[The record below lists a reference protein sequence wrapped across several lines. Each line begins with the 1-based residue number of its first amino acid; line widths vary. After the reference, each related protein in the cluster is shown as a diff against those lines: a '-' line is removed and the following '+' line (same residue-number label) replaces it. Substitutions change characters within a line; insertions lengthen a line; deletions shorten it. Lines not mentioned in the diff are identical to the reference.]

1 MTVIIQSKF
10 IGDFKLGDNINH
22 NLDILALL
30 YEHHSVGDD
39 TQKGLLC
46 KPIILLLVSI
56 IDAVLHDLHWR
67 VKTFTKEGVANIL
80 KSSSE
85 YIRSL
90 KKMDRFE
97 KYIASAKRLGLIEL
111 PNSTFYAELDELR
124 RLRNRIHI
132 QNTKKDFADD
142 EINAFTNDRKVLAEK
157 VVEKT
162 LRTMAQK
169 YPREYDHVNDF
180 TLPWDTHFPNG

>member
-30 YEHHSVGDD
+30 YKHHSVGDD
-39 TQKGLLC
+39 TQRGLLC

-80 KSSSE
+80 KSSIE

-90 KKMDRFE
+90 KKMTSLKNISR
-97 KYIASAKRLGLIEL
+97 
-111 PNSTFYAELDELR
+111 
-124 RLRNRIHI
+124 
-132 QNTKKDFADD
+132 
-142 EINAFTNDRKVLAEK
+142 
-157 VVEKT
+157 
-162 LRTMAQK
+162 AQK
-169 YPREYDHVNDF
+169 
-180 TLPWDTHFPNG
+180 DTGLSSRRIALSTPNWMN

>member
-1 MTVIIQSKF
+1 MPVTIQSEF
-10 IGDFKLGDNINH
+10 MGDFKLGDNINH

-30 YEHHSVGDD
+30 YKQYNDGDD
-39 TQKGLLC
+39 KQKRLLC
-46 KPIILLLVSI
+46 KPIILLVVSI
-56 IDAVLHDLHWR
+56 VDAVLHDLHWR

-80 KSSSE
+80 KSSIE

-90 KKMDRFE
+90 KKMDKFE
-97 KYIASAKRLGLIEL
+97 KYIASAKRHGLIDP
-111 PNSTFYAELDELR
+111 PNSAFYAELDELR

-142 EINAFTNDRKVLAEK
+142 EINAFTAERKVLAEK
-157 VVEKT
+157 VLEKT

-169 YPREYDHVNDF
+169 YPRKYHHVNDF
-180 TLPWDTHFPNG
+180 TLPWDTHFSHG